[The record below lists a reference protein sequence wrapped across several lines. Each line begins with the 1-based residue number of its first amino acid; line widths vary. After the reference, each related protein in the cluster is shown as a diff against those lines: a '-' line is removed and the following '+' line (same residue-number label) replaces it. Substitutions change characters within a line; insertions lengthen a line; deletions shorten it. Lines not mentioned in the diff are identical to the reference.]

1 MLYMGE
7 GVVPFMHFG
16 RNLAIT
22 NEITIKV
29 V

>member
-7 GVVPFMHFG
+7 GVVPFMQFD

-22 NEITIKV
+22 NEIAMKLV
-29 V
+29 